1 MIFTAQPKQG
11 FGVRCNGLT
20 VTKVTGG
27 SQAERL
33 GVQEGDVI
41 VKISGKTMANV
52 KEITNSLSE
61 GKMGQNPYEVEIKRS
76 GSNLRNCANGLAE
89 RAAAGAKR
97 KSRLSQ
103 AGMNMMNK
111 PSTGENLPEK
121 KVQNSKFGRAS
132 GPEAKSSNRVS
143 LFKAEV
149 YPQMTH
155 P

>member
-61 GKMGQNPYEVEIKRS
+61 GKMGQKPYEVEIKRS
-76 GSNLRNCANGLAE
+76 GLNYGTAQTD
-89 RAAAGAKR
+89 
-97 KSRLSQ
+97 SQ
-103 AGMNMMNK
+103 K
-111 PSTGENLPEK
+111 EQLQ
-121 KVQNSKFGRAS
+121 VQNGRV
-132 GPEAKSSNRVS
+132 GYHKQE
-143 LFKAEV
+143 
-149 YPQMTH
+149 
-155 P
+155 